1 MRKVRY
7 DFGKAVQ
14 EGFVGKY
21 QGTQLDGLSAGDT
34 IRGKRLFS
42 LLDRVYIG
50 YTTVACPPSITAVPS
65 TSPPPIPRLR
75 G

>member
-1 MRKVRY
+1 LTILRERGKVGMLMRKVRY

-34 IRGKRLFS
+34 IR
-42 LLDRVYIG
+42 VNG
-50 YTTVACPPSITAVPS
+50 YFPCLTEFI
-65 TSPPPIPRLR
+65 
-75 G
+75 